1 MEAVDFITAVRNA
14 AYNEYGA
21 ITCEV
26 QFEGAVDARG
36 EPKWS
41 PFTATSLDVTD
52 YGRQLYH
59 DLVNGKYGEVTP
71 FSVTPEILE
80 REKAA
85 RCEEIN
91 LWRDQQENI
100 EYLMEFNGRRWDY
113 GKHTKERI
121 STSLTV
127 ARSGQLPEGFA
138 WTDGDNNIVPVT
150 AAELLALGDA
160 IELAMFNKGVEM
172 NTRQLQMKAEVS
184 ALQTLEEI
192 RGYVVGWAHE
202 QVHDTRNS

>member
-1 MEAVDFITAVRNA
+1 MEAVNFITAVRNA

-26 QFEGAVDARG
+26 QFEGTVDARG
-36 EPKWS
+36 EPVWS

-59 DLVNGKYGEVTP
+59 ALVNGEYGEIPP
-71 FSVTPEILE
+71 FVATPEMLE
-80 REKAA
+80 RARAA
-85 RCEEIN
+85 RREEIN

-100 EYLMEFNGRRWDY
+100 EYLMEFNGRRWDF
-113 GKHTKERI
+113 GKRTKERI

-127 ARSGQLPEGFA
+127 ARSGQLPDGFA

-160 IELAMFNKGVEM
+160 IELAMFNKGVEI
-172 NTRQLQMKAEVS
+172 NTRQLQMKAEVC

-192 RGYVVGWAHE
+192 RNYRVGWPIE
-202 QVHDTRNS
+202 LV

>member
-1 MEAVDFITAVRNA
+1 MEEVDFITAVRNA

-26 QFEGAVDARG
+26 QFEGAVDTRG
-36 EPKWS
+36 EPIWS
-41 PFTATSLDVTD
+41 PFTATDLDVTD
-52 YGRQLYH
+52 YGKKLYNS
-59 DLVNGKYGEVTP
+59 LVNGEYGEVTP
-71 FSVTPEILE
+71 FSATPEMLE
-80 REKAA
+80 REKVA

-91 LWRDQQENI
+91 LWRDQQESI

-113 GKHTKERI
+113 GKRTKERI

-127 ARSGQLPEGFA
+127 ARNGQLPEGFA

-160 IELAMFNKGVEM
+160 IDLAIFNKGVEI
-172 NTRQLQMKAEVS
+172 NTRQMQMKAEVRT
-184 ALQTLEEI
+184 LQTLEEI
-192 RGYVVGWAHE
+192 RGYRIGWPEATGE
-202 QVHDTRNS
+202 

>member
-1 MEAVDFITAVRNA
+1 
-14 AYNEYGA
+14 
-21 ITCEV
+21 
-26 QFEGAVDARG
+26 
-36 EPKWS
+36 
-41 PFTATSLDVTD
+41 
-52 YGRQLYH
+52 
-59 DLVNGKYGEVTP
+59 
-71 FSVTPEILE
+71 
-80 REKAA
+80 
-85 RCEEIN
+85 
-91 LWRDQQENI
+91 ENI

-160 IELAMFNKGVEM
+160 IELAMFNKGVEI